1 MILCPLENTA
11 VKKNGEWAQFRPI
24 VTQGFGENP
33 HIYRQFGLAGHNGI
47 DFRASVGT
55 PVFAPMDAEVTVTDQ
70 GDKGYGLF
78 VRLRSHAK
86 ALEIVL
92 GHLDRVRPGLPKK
105 VNMGDLLGW
114 TGNTGFSTG
123 PHLHVGVRQ
132 LMPSL
137 GGIYVPRFPTNGFA
151 GYADFDFVTFK
162 GTIKKNS
169 LAD

>member
-1 MILCPLENTA
+1 MIICPLEDQPY
-11 VKKNGEWAQFRPI
+11 KENGEWKRRRPI

-33 HIYRQFGLAGHNGI
+33 HIYRQFGLQGHNGI
-47 DFRASVGT
+47 DFRAAIGT

-114 TGNTGFSTG
+114 SGNSGFSTG
-123 PHLHVGVRQ
+123 PHLHVGVRP
-132 LMPSL
+132 LTPSH
-137 GGIYVPRFPTNGFA
+137 GGVYVPKLLTNGYG
-151 GYADFDFVTFK
+151 GYVDMDFVTFK